1 MKIERVVSPGGIEA
15 WLVESHANPL
25 IAMRFAFRGGASQD
39 DPGKEGL
46 AYFIS
51 AMMDEGAGDLDAVAF
66 QEREQGLAMRMDFDA
81 SRDVMLGNVQ
91 TLTANQDAVF
101 DLVRL
106 ALTKPRFDKDAV
118 ERVRAQILAGLKFDE
133 NDPETVASLAWDRL
147 AFPSHPYGRPVKGT
161 TASIAS
167 ISPDDLRSYSDRV
180 FARDKL
186 VISVVGDI
194 DADRAW
200 RARSTTS
207 SALCPPKPC
216 SRPWPTPTL
225 RLGPSQQIIEMDVPQ
240 SVAQF
245 GHRGIARKDDDFI
258 PAYVLNYIIGGGGFS
273 SRLMEEVRE
282 KRGLAYSVH
291 SNLFPFQHGAV
302 FVGNVATK
310 NEAVGQSLAVIE
322 DELRRLA
329 EQGPTAEELESAKSY
344 LTGAY
349 ALRFESS
356 SSIANQ
362 LLWIQIEDLG
372 IDYVNHRNELIEAV
386 SLDDIKRVAKRLFE
400 ADRLITTIVG
410 KPVATIDAGSSRASE
425 ASCRCRNPFRL
436 PRSEHRRS
444 WPAASLARRQSCHAG
459 AAPCRLARGLRQI
472 ARCLCCACPNG
483 ATTSLPPA
491 RR

>member
-1 MKIERVVSPGGIEA
+1 MRQTRFAAIALLAALAASSADAMEIKRVTSPGGIEA

-66 QEREQGLAMRMDFDA
+66 QESEQGLAMRMDFDA

-106 ALTKPRFDKDAV
+106 ALSKPRFDKDAV

-133 NDPETVASLAWDRL
+133 NDPETVASLAWDKL

-194 DADRAW
+194 DATSLGRALDHIFG
-200 RARSTTS
+200 
-207 SALCPPKPC
+207 ALPAKAVLAPVADANPP
-216 SRPWPTPTL
+216 
-225 RLGPSQQIIEMDVPQ
+225 LGPSQQIIEMDVPQ

-329 EQGPTAEELESAKSY
+329 ERGPTAEELESAKSY

-386 SLDDIKRVAKRLFE
+386 SLEDIKRVAKRLFE

-410 KPVATIDAGSSRASE
+410 KPVATKT
-425 ASCRCRNPFRL
+425 
-436 PRSEHRRS
+436 
-444 WPAASLARRQSCHAG
+444 Q
-459 AAPCRLARGLRQI
+459 AAPG
-472 ARCLCCACPNG
+472 
-483 ATTSLPPA
+483 
-491 RR
+491 

>member
-1 MKIERVVSPGGIEA
+1 MAPHFRVPPFLLRHGAGLAAAALIVSAAQAAEVATMKIERVMSPGGIEA

-25 IAMRFAFRGGASQD
+25 IAMRFAFRGGAAQD
-39 DPGKEGL
+39 PEGKEGL

-51 AMMDEGAGDLDAVAF
+51 AMMDEGAGELDAIAF
-66 QEREQGLAMRMDFDA
+66 QERAQALAMRMDFDA

-91 TLTANQDAVF
+91 TLSANKDEVF

-106 ALTKPRFDKDAV
+106 ALTKPRFDGDAV

-147 AFPSHPYGRPVKGT
+147 AFQDHPYGRPIKGA
-161 TASIAS
+161 TATIAT
-167 ISPDDLRSYSDRV
+167 ISGDDLKGYAGRI

-194 DADRAW
+194 DAETLGKTLDHVFGDLPLHSVLSPVADANPPFGP
-200 RARSTTS
+200 ARE
-207 SALCPPKPC
+207 
-216 SRPWPTPTL
+216 
-225 RLGPSQQIIEMDVPQ
+225 IIEMDVPQ

-258 PAYVLNYIIGGGGFS
+258 AAYVLNYIIGGGGFS

-291 SNLFPFQHGAV
+291 SNIFPYQHGAV

-310 NEAVGQSLAVIE
+310 NEAVGQSLDVIE
-322 DELRRLA
+322 SELKRLA
-329 EQGPTAEELESAKSY
+329 EQGPTAEEFDDAKSY

-372 IDYVNHRNELIEAV
+372 IDYVNRRNELVEAV
-386 SLDDIKRVAKRLFE
+386 TLDDIRRVAKRLIE

-410 KPVATIDAGSSRASE
+410 KPVAAKAK
-425 ASCRCRNPFRL
+425 AK
-436 PRSEHRRS
+436 
-444 WPAASLARRQSCHAG
+444 
-459 AAPCRLARGLRQI
+459 AAPG
-472 ARCLCCACPNG
+472 
-483 ATTSLPPA
+483 
-491 RR
+491 

>member
-1 MKIERVVSPGGIEA
+1 VAAPGARFSSFLLRHVTALALAALAATPAPAAEVDDMKIERVTSPGGIEA
-15 WLVESHANPL
+15 WLVESHDNPL

-39 DPGKEGL
+39 PKGKEGL

-51 AMMDEGAGDLDAVAF
+51 AMMDEGAGPFDSIAF
-66 QEREQGLAMRMDFDA
+66 QERAQALAMRMDFDA
-81 SRDVMLGNVQ
+81 GRDVMLGNVQ
-91 TLTANQDAVF
+91 TLSANKDAVF

-106 ALTKPRFDKDAV
+106 ALTAPRFDEDAV

-147 AFPSHPYGRPVKGT
+147 AFGDHPYGRPIKGT
-161 TASIAS
+161 LASIAS
-167 ISPDDLRSYSDRV
+167 ISRDDLKDYVSRV

-194 DADRAW
+194 DREALGRALDHLFGDLPRNSTLEPVADA
-200 RARSTTS
+200 A
-207 SALCPPKPC
+207 PP
-216 SRPWPTPTL
+216 
-225 RLGPSQQIIEMDVPQ
+225 LGPTREVIEMDVPQ

-245 GHRGIARKDDDFI
+245 GHRGVARKDDDFI

-282 KRGLAYSVH
+282 KRGLAYSVY
-291 SNLFPFQHGAV
+291 SNLFPYQHGSV

-310 NEAVGQSLAVIE
+310 NEAVGQSLDVIE
-322 DELRRLA
+322 GELKRLA
-329 EQGPTAEELESAKSY
+329 EQGPTEEELASAKSY

-372 IDYVNHRNELIEAV
+372 IDYVNRRNALIEAV
-386 SLDDIKRVAKRLFE
+386 TLDDVRRVAKGLIE

-410 KPVATIDAGSSRASE
+410 KPE
-425 ASCRCRNPFRL
+425 
-436 PRSEHRRS
+436 
-444 WPAASLARRQSCHAG
+444 PAAPG
-459 AAPCRLARGLRQI
+459 
-472 ARCLCCACPNG
+472 
-483 ATTSLPPA
+483 
-491 RR
+491 